1 MAKIGSVWG
10 IDLGQCALKALLC
23 RAGDEP
29 GTIVAEAFD
38 YIEYPKM
45 IGQPDANPAELYKEA
60 LETFLSRNDVKG
72 SKVAISVSGQS
83 GLARFIKL
91 PPVESKKVP
100 DIVKYEAR
108 QQIPFALEDV
118 VWDYQQM
125 AGGSVEEGFALE
137 TEVGLFAMKRDQV
150 YRALKPFTDAGIEVD
165 IVQLTPVALYNFVT
179 FDQMPDIPPIEQYNP
194 EDPPPSV
201 IVMSLGAG
209 MSDLVVTNGFR
220 VWQRTVNLGGNN
232 FTKALTKQMKLTFA
246 KAEHLKRNAMK
257 AEDPKAVFQAMRP
270 IFSELLEEVQRSL
283 SFFQNIDRTAKLG
296 RVVPLGN
303 AMKLRGLH
311 KYLAQNLGLEVTE
324 LDGYRKLSGSAVI
337 SSPAFKDNMLSFG
350 VCYGLCVQGL
360 GQGHLSTNLLPRE
373 IVTDRMVRAKKPWAV
388 AIVALLLMGLTVG
401 YFGRWREWNS
411 ARLDEGYPQAFS
423 TAKDATGKASTAKS
437 DFDKAGEDYKSVQQV
452 GGELA
457 NIGDRRMAWAELL
470 KAINEC
476 LPKDEGATPDLI
488 SKRNIIYVDSIDCE
502 RKTDLGEWKTAA
514 QALVPADDKAKT
526 EGADGSAAA
535 APADGAAPAPDA
547 AAAAPAPAADA
558 AAAPPPA
565 SAGSGGLLDGSGAAG
580 WIIMIRAHHY
590 HNDEKDQNSGA
601 EYVRGTLLK
610 ELREKDDLKLADV
623 DDKGNQIL
631 ISTKQ
636 LGIELPVMITSTTKW
651 NMITVNDPNA
661 VAGAPQTGP
670 VAGASGEDI
679 VPAAGGAHGA
689 APVAARQTTQTVGEY
704 PFVVEF
710 IWKPTPLSERQRIRQ
725 FEQQKKAAEP
735 EQPKVAAAPDQKTA
749 TP

>member
-1 MAKIGSVWG
+1 MAKTGSVWG
-10 IDLGQCALKALLC
+10 IDLGQCALKAMLC

-45 IGQPDANPAELYKEA
+45 IGQPDANPDELYKEA
-60 LETFLSRNDVKG
+60 LETFLSRNSVTG
-72 SKVAISVSGQS
+72 MKVAISVSGQS

-137 TEVGLFAMKRDQV
+137 TEVGLFAMKRDQA

-165 IVQLTPVALYNFVT
+165 IVQLTPVALYNFAT
-179 FDQMPDIPPIEQYNP
+179 FDQMADIPPVDQYNP

-209 MSDLVVTNGFR
+209 MSDLVVTNGYR

-270 IFSELLEEVQRSL
+270 VFSELLEEVQRSL
-283 SFFQNIDRTAKLG
+283 SFFQNLDRTAKLG

-324 LDGYRKLSGSAVI
+324 LEGYRQLSGSAVT

-360 GQGHLSTNLLPRE
+360 GYARLSTNLLPRE
-373 IVTDRMVRAKKPWAV
+373 IVKDRMIRAKKPWAV
-388 AIVALLLMGLTVG
+388 AAVAILLLGLTFG
-401 YFGRWREWNS
+401 YFARWREWSS
-411 ARLDEGYPQAFS
+411 ARIDEAYQQAFS
-423 TAKDATGKASTAKS
+423 VAKSSTDKAAGAKS
-437 DFDKAGEDYKSVQQV
+437 DFDKAGEDYKSVQQIGNDL
-452 GGELA
+452 GG
-457 NIGDRRMAWAELL
+457 IGDRRIVWAELL
-470 KAINEC
+470 KAINDC
-476 LPKDEGATPDLI
+476 LPKDDKPPDDI
-488 SKRNIIYVDSIDCE
+488 SKRNVIYVESIDCDH
-502 RKTDLGEWKTAA
+502 KADLTEWKTAA
-514 QALVPADDKAKT
+514 QALIPADDKAKT
-526 EGADGSAAA
+526 PGG
-535 APADGAAPAPDA
+535 APADGAAAPPADA
-547 AAAAPAPAADA
+547 AAPAADA
-558 AAAPPPA
+558 SAAAATPPADGAAAPPPA
-565 SAGSGGLLDGSGAAG
+565 AGNGGLLDASGNAG

-590 HNDEKDQNSGA
+590 HNDDKDQNSGA

-623 DDKGNQIL
+623 DDKGNPVL
-631 ISTKQ
+631 VSTKQ
-636 LGIELPVMITSTTKW
+636 LGIDSPVMVNTSTKW
-651 NMITVNDPNA
+651 NSVTVTDPNA
-661 VAGAPQTGP
+661 VAGAPQAAPMGP
-670 VAGASGEDI
+670 GAPIDANA
-679 VPAAGGAHGA
+679 PGA
-689 APVAARQTTQTVGEY
+689 AAMGAAAAATRQTTQTVGDY

-725 FEQQKKAAEP
+725 AEQQKKAAEP
-735 EQPKVAAAPDQKTA
+735 EQPKMAAAPTA
-749 TP
+749 P

>member
-1 MAKIGSVWG
+1 MAKAGSVWG

-23 RAGDEP
+23 RDGDQP

-60 LETFLSRNDVKG
+60 LETFLSRNDLQG
-72 SKVAISVSGQS
+72 TKVAISVSGQS

-179 FDQMPDIPPIEQYNP
+179 FDQMPDIPPVEQYNP
-194 EDPPPSV
+194 DDPPPSV

-270 IFSELLEEVQRSL
+270 VFSELLEEVQRSL

-324 LDGYRKLSGSAVI
+324 LEGYKNLSGSAVI
-337 SSPAFKDNMLSFG
+337 SSPAFKDNMLSYG
-350 VCYGLCVQGL
+350 ACYGLCVQAL
-360 GQGHLSTNLLPRE
+360 GYGRLSTNLLPPE
-373 IVTDRMVRAKKPWAV
+373 IVNDRIIRAKKPWAV
-388 AIVALLLMGLTVG
+388 AAVALLLLGCTFG
-401 YFGRWREWNS
+401 YFARWREWNS
-411 ARLDEGYPQAFS
+411 ARIDDSYKQAFDDAQRTS
-423 TAKDATGKASTAKS
+423 KAVKDAQDEFATASQNY
-437 DFDKAGEDYKSVQQV
+437 DSVRQI
-452 GGELA
+452 GNSLA
-457 NIGDRRMAWAELL
+457 DIGQRRIVWAELL

-476 LPKDEGATPDLI
+476 LPKDEKPPDNI
-488 SKRNIIYVDSIDCE
+488 SERNIIYVDAIDCE
-502 RKTDLGEWKTAA
+502 RKADVNEWKTAA
-514 QALVPADDKAKT
+514 QQLIPADEKAAT
-526 EGADGSAAA
+526 PEGGAT
-535 APADGAAPAPDA
+535 APGAEG
-547 AAAAPAPAADA
+547 A
-558 AAAPPPA
+558 AAAPPAGDTAAATPAPAEAAPAAAPAAGPA
-565 SAGSGGLLDGSGAAG
+565 SNNLLVGGGNAG
-580 WIIMIRAHHY
+580 WIVMIKGHHY
-590 HNDEKDQNSGA
+590 HNSEKDQNSGA
-601 EYVRGTLLK
+601 EYVRGTILK
-610 ELREKDDLKLADV
+610 ALKDKDDIQLADV
-623 DDKGNQIL
+623 DDKGRPVL
-631 ISTKQ
+631 VSTKD
-636 LGIELPVMITSTTKW
+636 LGIEMPVMLGNSTRW
-651 NMITVNDPNA
+651 NTVSVADPNA
-661 VAGAPQTGP
+661 VAGAP
-670 VAGASGEDI
+670 
-679 VPAAGGAHGA
+679 AAGGTGRTS
-689 APVAARQTTQTVGEY
+689 PQTVGEY

-710 IWKPTPLSERQRIRQ
+710 IWKPTTLAERERIRRDR
-725 FEQQKKAAEP
+725 EQKKAAEA
-735 EQPKVAAAPDQKTA
+735 EQAKMAASAEKQ
-749 TP
+749 

>member
-1 MAKIGSVWG
+1 MAKTGSVWG

-23 RAGDEP
+23 RDGDQP

-60 LETFLSRNDVKG
+60 LETFLSRNAVQG
-72 SKVAISVSGQS
+72 TKVAISVSGQS

-100 DIVKYEAR
+100 EIVKYEAR

-179 FDQMPDIPPIEQYNP
+179 FDQMPDIPPVEQYNP
-194 EDPPPSV
+194 DDPPPSV

-270 IFSELLEEVQRSL
+270 VFSELLEEVQRSL
-283 SFFQNIDRTAKLG
+283 SFFQNLDRTAKLG

-324 LDGYRKLSGSAVI
+324 LEGYKQLSGSAVT

-360 GQGHLSTNLLPRE
+360 GYGRLSTNLLPPE
-373 IVTDRMVRAKKPWAV
+373 IVNDRIIRAKKPWAV
-388 AIVALLLMGLTVG
+388 AAVALLLLGFTFG
-401 YFGRWREWNS
+401 YVARWREWNS
-411 ARLDEGYPQAFS
+411 ARIDDAYQQAFGDVKR
-423 TAKDATGKASTAKS
+423 TTGLAGSAKS
-437 DFDKAGEDYKSVQQV
+437 DFDQANQNYESVQQI
-452 GGELA
+452 GNNLA
-457 NIGDRRMAWAELL
+457 DIGQRRVVWAELL
-470 KAINEC
+470 KAINDC
-476 LPKDEGATPDLI
+476 LPKDEKPPNDI
-488 SKRNIIYVDSIDCE
+488 SQRNIIYVDSIDCE
-502 RKTDLGEWKTAA
+502 RKADVNEWKTAA
-514 QALVPADDKAKT
+514 QQLVPADEK
-526 EGADGSAAA
+526 AAA
-535 APADGAAPAPDA
+535 TPEGGAAPAADGAAAPPAGDTA
-547 AAAAPAPAADA
+547 AATPPPADA
-558 AAAPPPA
+558 AAAPAAAGPGNLLV
-565 SAGSGGLLDGSGAAG
+565 GSGNAG
-580 WIIMIRAHHY
+580 WIVMIKGHHY
-590 HNDEKDQNSGA
+590 HNSEKDQNSGA
-601 EYVRGTLLK
+601 EYVRGTILK
-610 ELREKDDLKLADV
+610 ALRDKEDIQLSDV
-623 DDKGNQIL
+623 DDKGRPVP
-631 ISTKQ
+631 ISTKD
-636 LGIELPVMITSTTKW
+636 LGIEMPVMLGSSTRW
-651 NMITVNDPNA
+651 NMVTVTDPNA
-661 VAGAPQTGP
+661 VGGAQAAPAGGPPNMGGPGAAAP
-670 VAGASGEDI
+670 GAN
-679 VPAAGGAHGA
+679 PAAT
-689 APVAARQTTQTVGEY
+689 PERKSQQTVGEY

-710 IWKPTPLSERQRIRQ
+710 IWKPTTLTERERIRR
-725 FEQQKKAAEP
+725 EREQKKAAEA
-735 EQPKVAAAPDQKTA
+735 EQAKMAASAENK
-749 TP
+749 

>member
-1 MAKIGSVWG
+1 MAKTGSVWG

-23 RAGDEP
+23 RDGDEP

-60 LETFLSRNDVKG
+60 LETFLSRNEVVG
-72 SKVAISVSGQS
+72 TKVAISVSGQS

-150 YRALKPFTDAGIEVD
+150 YRALKPFTDAGIEID

-179 FDQMPDIPPIEQYNP
+179 FDQMPDIPPVEQYSP
-194 EDPPPSV
+194 DDPPPSV

-270 IFSELLEEVQRSL
+270 VFSELLEEVQRSL
-283 SFFQNIDRTAKLG
+283 SFFQNLDRTAKLG

-324 LDGYRKLSGSAVI
+324 LEGYKHLSGSAVT
-337 SSPAFKDNMLSFG
+337 SSPAFKDNMLSYG

-360 GQGHLSTNLLPRE
+360 GHARLSTNLLPPE
-373 IVTDRMVRAKKPWAV
+373 IVNDRIIRAKKPWAV
-388 AIVALLLMGLTVG
+388 AAVALLLLGCTFG
-401 YFGRWREWNS
+401 YFARWREWNS
-411 ARLDEGYPQAFS
+411 ARIDDSYQQAFND
-423 TAKDATGKASTAKS
+423 AKRTSAAVAEAQS
-437 DFDKAGEDYKSVQQV
+437 DFKTANDNYDSVHV
-452 GGELA
+452 
-457 NIGDRRMAWAELL
+457 IGNSLGDIGQRRIVWAELL
-470 KAINEC
+470 KAVNEC
-476 LPKDEGATPDLI
+476 LPKDEKPDDDI
-488 SKRNIIYVDSIDCE
+488 SKRNIIYVDAIDCE
-502 RKTDLGEWKTAA
+502 RKSDVNEWKTAA
-514 QALVPADDKAKT
+514 QQLIPADEKAAT
-526 EGADGSAAA
+526 PEGGAAPGAEGAA
-535 APADGAAPAPDA
+535 APPAGETAAATPAPAEAAPA
-547 AAAAPAPAADA
+547 AAAAG
-558 AAAPPPA
+558 PA
-565 SAGSGGLLDGSGAAG
+565 SNNLLVGSGNAG
-580 WIIMIRAHHY
+580 WIVMIKGHHY
-590 HNDEKDQNSGA
+590 HNSEKDQNSGA
-601 EYVRGTLLK
+601 EYVRGTILK
-610 ELREKDDLKLADV
+610 ALRDKDDIQLSDV
-623 DDKGNQIL
+623 DDKGRPVL
-631 ISTKQ
+631 LSTKD
-636 LGIELPVMITSTTKW
+636 LGIEMPVMLGSSTRW
-651 NMITVNDPNA
+651 NTVTVADPNA
-661 VAGAPQTGP
+661 VGGAQPAQGGGP
-670 VAGASGEDI
+670 PGFGQNAA
-679 VPAAGGAHGA
+679 PAANPA
-689 APVAARQTTQTVGEY
+689 ANAGRTSPQTVGEY

-710 IWKPTPLSERQRIRQ
+710 IWKPTTLTERERIRRDR
-725 FEQQKKAAEP
+725 EQKKAAEA
-735 EQPKVAAAPDQKTA
+735 EQAKMA
-749 TP
+749 TSAEKQ

>member
-1 MAKIGSVWG
+1 MAKTGSVWG
-10 IDLGQCALKALLC
+10 IDLGQCALKAMLC

-60 LETFLSRNDVKG
+60 LETFLSRNSVTG
-72 SKVAISVSGQS
+72 TKVAISVSGQS

-137 TEVGLFAMKRDQV
+137 TEVGLFAMKRDQA

-165 IVQLTPVALYNFVT
+165 IVQLTPVALYNFAT
-179 FDQMPDIPPIEQYNP
+179 FDQMTDIPPVDQYNP

-209 MSDLVVTNGFR
+209 MSDLVVTNGYR

-270 IFSELLEEVQRSL
+270 VFSELLEEVQRSL
-283 SFFQNIDRTAKLG
+283 SFFQNLDRTAKLG

-324 LDGYRKLSGSAVI
+324 LEGYRQLSGSAVT

-360 GQGHLSTNLLPRE
+360 GYGRLSTNLLPRE
-373 IVTDRMVRAKKPWAV
+373 IVKDRMIRAKKPWAV
-388 AIVALLLMGLTVG
+388 AAVAILLLGLTFG
-401 YFGRWREWNS
+401 YFARWREWSS
-411 ARLDEGYPQAFS
+411 ARIDDAYQQAFNVAKSS
-423 TAKDATGKASTAKS
+423 TDKAASAKS
-437 DFDKAGEDYKSVQQV
+437 DFDKAGEDYKSVQLIGNDL
-452 GGELA
+452 GG
-457 NIGDRRMAWAELL
+457 IGDRRIVWAELL
-470 KAINEC
+470 KAINDC
-476 LPKDEGATPDLI
+476 LPKDDKPPDDI
-488 SKRNIIYVDSIDCE
+488 SKRNVIYVESIDCE
-502 RKTDLGEWKTAA
+502 HKADLTEWKTAA
-514 QALVPADDKAKT
+514 QALIPADDKAKT
-526 EGADGSAAA
+526 TDG
-535 APADGAAPAPDA
+535 APADGAAAPAADASA
-547 AAAAPAPAADA
+547 AAAAPPADG

-565 SAGSGGLLDGSGAAG
+565 AGNGGLLDASGNAG

-590 HNDEKDQNSGA
+590 HNDDKDQNSGA

-623 DDKGNQIL
+623 DDKGNPVL

-636 LGIELPVMITSTTKW
+636 LGIDSPVMVNTSTKW
-651 NMITVNDPNA
+651 NSVTVTDPNA
-661 VAGAPQTGP
+661 VAGAPQAAPMVPGAP
-670 VAGASGEDI
+670 ADANAAGA
-679 VPAAGGAHGA
+679 A
-689 APVAARQTTQTVGEY
+689 VAATRQTTQTVGDY

-725 FEQQKKAAEP
+725 AEQQKKAAEL
-735 EQPKVAAAPDQKTA
+735 EQPKMAAAPTA
-749 TP
+749 P